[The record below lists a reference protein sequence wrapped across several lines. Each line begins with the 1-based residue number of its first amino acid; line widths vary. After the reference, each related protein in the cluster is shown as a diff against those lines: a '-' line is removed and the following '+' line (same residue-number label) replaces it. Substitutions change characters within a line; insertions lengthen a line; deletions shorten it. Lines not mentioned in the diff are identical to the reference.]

1 MSETATINIG
11 LPRGFDSLADADDR
25 IAVEHAK
32 LDCRM
37 VEVVCALA
45 IRDFLDGASVA
56 IFVPTSARAKFLLSS
71 WLQDAAVSTRKYT
84 TQEGEAKFHS
94 FSSGSA
100 SLWVCGGTRF
110 LNEDLPFH
118 SAARVYGIGC
128 DEMRTDLRT
137 LFPGTPTFFA
147 GVMAD
152 RDHWFF
158 GYCRQG
164 DVPSTPVSSAEPQ
177 SGRNGTGRNGTV
189 KPTQTVSMDPQSVD
203 GDAISSTSVPLE
215 IAEKVVLHRFD
226 KDAVLRAFP
235 DQKRLIP
242 SATDPYYER
251 HFLLKDV
258 LPRYET
264 QSFIVFTR
272 SRCKVR
278 TDKPLH
284 LLSKAQQAEAR
295 DQHGTPVVTFD
306 VSRLQKRYLAQ
317 KRLAVMKG
325 KRPWYL
331 LLKYRRGGFTT
342 IEQAQSYMVAVTR
355 PRSAVATLAHTGQST
370 SRIFRIALLYHERDP
385 KAPKRISDSKTV
397 LEFQNGSQ
405 FFVGTAG
412 GHGFARGDTLQ
423 RVHGSEVS
431 KWMRS
436 KRATASMEDVE
447 DLSAGL
453 LGAASNGEVVFETT
467 PNGREWFCIQYEES
481 KLGLNEFTPIFL
493 RWFDDPMNRMAPGTF
508 DPQEIMDTFSPEELA
523 LIAKHNLDLAQ
534 IAFRRQ
540 AKKVY
545 KRLFP
550 QEMPEDDKT
559 CFLASGVCFFDTD
572 VILSMLEIMPEQKS
586 EGKWRTLRGGYEVRW
601 KEPEEGR
608 SYVAGCDTSEGLPGC
623 DLNGVGILD
632 KESGEQV
639 ASIHGL
645 FNPRVLAGQA
655 VRICRDYND
664 ALLGIERE
672 NHGHAVLQRVV
683 ELGYRKPHFR
693 GGPLF
698 YFDKRQDVRKSRP
711 GWTTNGETRPVMLED
726 LAEAVEQR
734 WMKVHDQDFL
744 GECLSFRLQ
753 SNGKFEADSGAHD
766 DTVMK
771 WAIAWQMR
779 KYKRPKP
786 RIALV
791 NG

>member
-1 MSETATINIG
+1 VSSATVNIG
-11 LPRGFDSLADADDR
+11 LPEGFHALADADDR
-25 IAVEHAK
+25 VAVEHAK

-37 VEVVCALA
+37 VEVVCGLAL
-45 IRDFLDGASVA
+45 RDFLDGASIV
-56 IFVPTSARAKFLLSS
+56 IFLPKIARAKFLLTS
-71 WLQDAAVSTRKYT
+71 WFQDVGVKVKKYSDS
-84 TQEGEAKFHS
+84 EGDMKLHS
-94 FSSGSA
+94 FQRGTTT
-100 SLWVCGGTRF
+100 LWIACGTKF
-110 LNEDLPFH
+110 PIEDLPFH
-118 SAARVYGIGC
+118 SASRVYGVGC
-128 DEMRTDLRT
+128 DEIVTDLTT
-137 LFPGTPTFFA
+137 LFPGSPTFFA

-152 RDHWFF
+152 RDHWFY
-158 GYCRQG
+158 GYCRSG
-164 DVPSTPVSSAEPQ
+164 NDVLPSRHSRHP
-177 SGRNGTGRNGTV
+177 GGNGTAV
-189 KPTQTVSMDPQSVD
+189 KPTLTVSDER
-203 GDAISSTSVPLE
+203 TH
-215 IAEKVVLHRFD
+215 VVRHRFD
-226 KDAVLRAFP
+226 KDAVLHAFP
-235 DQKRLIP
+235 DQKRLVP
-242 SATDPYYER
+242 PKTDPFYER

-264 QSFIVFTR
+264 QSFITFARTR
-272 SRCKVR
+272 CNVR

-284 LLSKAQQAEAR
+284 LLSKKQQDEAR
-295 DQHGTPVVTFD
+295 DQHGTPVVSFD
-306 VSRLQKRYLAQ
+306 VSALQKRYLAQ

-325 KRPWYL
+325 KKPWFL

-342 IEQAQSYMVAVTR
+342 IEQAASYMVAVTR

-370 SRIFRIALLYHERDP
+370 SRIFRIALLYHDQDP

-447 DLSAGL
+447 DLAAGL

-493 RWFDDPMNRMAPGTF
+493 RWFDDPMNRLAPGQYNE
-508 DPQEIMDTFSPEELA
+508 DEICDTLTGEEVA
-523 LIAKHNLDLAQ
+523 LIAKHGLDFAQ
-534 IAFRRQ
+534 IAFRRH

-572 VILSMLEIMPEQKS
+572 IILSMLELMPDPKDV
-586 EGKWRTLRGGYEVRW
+586 GKWKHLPGGYEVRW
-601 KEPEEGR
+601 KEPELGH

-623 DLNGVGILD
+623 DLNGVGLLD
-632 KESGEQV
+632 KRTGEQV

-645 FNPRVLAGQA
+645 FNPRVLAEHA
-655 VRICRDYND
+655 VRICKDYND

-683 ELGYRKPHFR
+683 GLGYRKPHFR

-698 YFDKRQDVRKSRP
+698 YFDKRQEVKNSRA

-726 LAEAVEQR
+726 LAEAVENR
-734 WMKVHDQDFL
+734 WMKIHDQDFL

-766 DTVMK
+766 DQVMK

-779 KYKRPKP
+779 RHKRPKP
-786 RIALV
+786 RIAIA
-791 NG
+791 GK